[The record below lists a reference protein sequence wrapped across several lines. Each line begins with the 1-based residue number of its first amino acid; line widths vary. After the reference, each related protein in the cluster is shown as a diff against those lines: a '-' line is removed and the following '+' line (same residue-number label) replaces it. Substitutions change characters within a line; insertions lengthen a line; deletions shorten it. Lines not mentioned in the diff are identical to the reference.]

1 MAICATPL
9 GFQKMTSMVELSL
22 TGVDYVSIRKNLSF
36 KGVEGEF
43 YMDILMM
50 GDVQLER
57 YITKVMLDI
66 GVPAHLKG
74 YHYLRDAIMLSGKD
88 MEAVSSVT
96 KLLYPTIAK
105 HFKTTDQKVERAIR
119 NAIEVSWTRGN
130 SETFVELFGYSFE
143 QGKNR
148 PTNSEYIAR
157 IADKV
162 RLDIR
167 AM

>member
-1 MAICATPL
+1 
-9 GFQKMTSMVELSL
+9 
-22 TGVDYVSIRKNLSF
+22 
-36 KGVEGEF
+36 
-43 YMDILMM
+43 MDILTM

-57 YITKVMLDI
+57 YITKVMLEV

-119 NAIEVSWTRGN
+119 NAIEVSWERGN
-130 SETFVELFGYSFE
+130 SDIFMELFGYCHE

-157 IADKV
+157 IADKI